1 MIAAT
6 VEKGQNP
13 MRRMSIGKVVV
24 NIAVGRSG
32 EPLEK
37 AKTVLKSLVGVNPS
51 ERQAK
56 KTIREFGIRKGEPIA
71 VMATLRGGA
80 AEAFLRRALQA
91 LGNRI
96 SASAF
101 DDNGNFS
108 FGLKEHIEL
117 PGVRYDPE
125 LGIYGMNV
133 SVSIV
138 RPGYRVA
145 LRRRRRAK
153 VGARQRVRA
162 DEAIEFMRRF
172 GAEIV

>member
-1 MIAAT
+1 MIAT
-6 VEKGQNP
+6 TIEQERNP
-13 MRRMSIGKVVV
+13 MRRMKIGKVVV
-24 NIAVGRSG
+24 NIAVGKSG

-37 AKTVLKSLVGVNPS
+37 AKTVLKKLVNTNPS

-56 KTIREFGIRKGEPIA
+56 KTIRDFGIRKGEPIA
-71 VMATLRGGA
+71 VMATLRGA
-80 AEAFLRRALQA
+80 SAEAFLRRALQA

-101 DDNGNFS
+101 DENGNFS
-108 FGLKEHIEL
+108 FGLREHIEL

-138 RPGYRVA
+138 RPGYRVS
-145 LRRRRRAK
+145 LRRRRGAK
-153 VGARQRVRA
+153 IGARHRVKA
-162 DEAIEFMRRF
+162 EEAIEFMRKF
-172 GAEIV
+172 GVEVT